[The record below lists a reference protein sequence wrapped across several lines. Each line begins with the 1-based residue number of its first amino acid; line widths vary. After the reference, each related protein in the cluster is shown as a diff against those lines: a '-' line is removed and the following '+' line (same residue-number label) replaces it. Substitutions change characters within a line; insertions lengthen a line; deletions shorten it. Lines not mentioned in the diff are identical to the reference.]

1 MTNIKPKSC
10 TSTSVFLLGKLYQSP
25 VSFYYLMVAVSAAT
39 LTQRLWREQPLYV
52 CLPWRRCDVGAGVCQ
67 AVCIVAYGE
76 PVTSSRP
83 VYLKR
88 PMHSHSSNDDMS
100 NSDSSH
106 IMQRRLRS
114 APRRLICDDTHE
126 QDRQALSMLSS
137 KTKMSERPRS
147 CESAKAG

>member
-52 CLPWRRCDVGAGVCQ
+52 CVPWRRCDVGAGVCQ
-67 AVCIVAYGE
+67 AVCIVAYGA

-88 PMHSHSSNDDMS
+88 GCILSLCSAAGLSTFCFEPRASAFCRDCIASVLS
-100 NSDSSH
+100 
-106 IMQRRLRS
+106 IAQCITILRMM
-114 APRRLICDDTHE
+114 T
-126 QDRQALSMLSS
+126 
-137 KTKMSERPRS
+137 
-147 CESAKAG
+147 